1 MDERE
6 KESQVEERSEVITE
20 EGSERREEEEI
31 QEDPAIGEAV
41 AEEEERCEED
51 PECHSSAKRARVCAT
66 FTDSDEV
73 SIVEFV
79 KLHPELYDK
88 EHSRFHDRNRREAL
102 WAEIS
107 AELKLQPFDVRR
119 WFESQR
125 TRYGKLS
132 KLQSGQAPREMTK
145 RQSWVYQ
152 QMGFLKTHIRRK
164 GANRSS
170 GFEASPNTSK
180 QDESR
185 GSTTDTEHLES
196 SVLRER
202 SQSIITSTPVS
213 TTDSKI
219 LEHFEQMRTLIS
231 GFLHQ
236 KSDRQP
242 FFDYVASEAEKM
254 TQEEFEELKGKI
266 FRDIENIKSNRRRQ
280 PLPRRSATVTT
291 ESQRVGLLPTTTPQA
306 SSSTQAAASSSF
318 VYYTPSPIG
327 FSNPTSVLTVQDE
340 GSRHNLSGILS
351 QLATRSDINTDRRAA
366 SAAAA
371 TTAAAA
377 LYYHHFS
384 TASTAAAASSV
395 AIQSGRVFDLPGPFQ
410 GHQIFQKQLFSY
422 VFFQFPSQNKK
433 VQYKYLSQEKKIK
446 VQHLHHPKHET
457 NNPWYYT

>member
-1 MDERE
+1 MRKEKGGKRGRKKMDDRE
-6 KESQVEERSEVITE
+6 KESEVEERVEVTEEVI
-20 EGSERREEEEI
+20 ERREEEEI
-31 QEDPAIGEAV
+31 EERPAIEEAV
-41 AEEEERCEED
+41 EEKERCEED
-51 PECHSSAKRARVCAT
+51 IECHSSAKRARVCAT
-66 FTDSDEV
+66 FTDSQEI

-79 KLHPELYDK
+79 KQHPELYDK
-88 EHSRFHDRNRREAL
+88 EHPRFHDRTRREAL

-152 QMGFLKTHIRRK
+152 QMCFLKTHIRRK

-170 GFEASPNTSK
+170 GFEASPNTSR

-196 SVLRER
+196 SVLRKR

-266 FRDIENIKSNRRRQ
+266 FRDIETIKSNRRRQ
-280 PLPRRSATVTT
+280 RLPRRSATITT
-291 ESQRVGLLPTTTPQA
+291 ESQRVGLLPTTTQQA
-306 SSSTQAAASSSF
+306 SSSTQAAAGSSF

-340 GSRHNLSGILS
+340 GSRHNLSGLLS
-351 QLATRSDINTDRRAA
+351 QLPDLT
-366 SAAAA
+366 
-371 TTAAAA
+371 
-377 LYYHHFS
+377 S
-384 TASTAAAASSV
+384 T
-395 AIQSGRVFDLPGPFQ
+395 
-410 GHQIFQKQLFSY
+410 QIVEQPQQQQQPQQQLFTITTSAPP
-422 VFFQFPSQNKK
+422 QQQQQPPQ
-433 VQYKYLSQEKKIK
+433 
-446 VQHLHHPKHET
+446 
-457 NNPWYYT
+457 

>member
-6 KESQVEERSEVITE
+6 KESEEQERIELAE
-20 EGSERREEEEI
+20 EGIERREEEEI
-31 QEDPAIGEAV
+31 EERPEAIEEAV
-41 AEEEERCEED
+41 EKEERCEED
-51 PECHSSAKRARVCAT
+51 IECHLSAKRARVCAT
-66 FTDSDEV
+66 FTDSQEI

-79 KLHPELYDK
+79 KQHPELYDK
-88 EHSRFHDRNRREAL
+88 DYPWFHDRNRREAL

-164 GANRSS
+164 GALRSS

-196 SVLRER
+196 SVLREK
-202 SQSIITSTPVS
+202 SQSILTSTPVS
-213 TTDSKI
+213 TDSKI
-219 LEHFEQMRTLIS
+219 LEHFDQMRTLIS
-231 GFLHQ
+231 GFLQQ

-254 TQEEFEELKGKI
+254 TQEKFEDLKGRI
-266 FRDIENIKSNRRRQ
+266 FRDIESIKSNRRHQ
-280 PLPRRSATVTT
+280 SLPRRSATITT
-291 ESQRVGLLPTTTPQA
+291 ESQKVGLLPTTTPQA
-306 SSSTQAAASSSF
+306 SGSTQAAAGSSF

-327 FSNPTSVLTVQDE
+327 FGNPTSVLTVQDE

-351 QLATRSDINTDRRAA
+351 QLPDLT
-366 SAAAA
+366 
-371 TTAAAA
+371 
-377 LYYHHFS
+377 S
-384 TASTAAAASSV
+384 T
-395 AIQSGRVFDLPGPFQ
+395 
-410 GHQIFQKQLFSY
+410 QIVEQPQQQQPQQQLFTITTSAPP
-422 VFFQFPSQNKK
+422 QQQQPPQ
-433 VQYKYLSQEKKIK
+433 
-446 VQHLHHPKHET
+446 
-457 NNPWYYT
+457 

>member
-1 MDERE
+1 MRKEKGGKRGRKKMDERK

-51 PECHSSAKRARVCAT
+51 PECQK
-66 FTDSDEV
+66 
-73 SIVEFV
+73 
-79 KLHPELYDK
+79 
-88 EHSRFHDRNRREAL
+88 
-102 WAEIS
+102 IS

-119 WFESQR
+119 WFKSQR
-125 TRYGKLS
+125 TCYGKLS

-170 GFEASPNTSK
+170 GFEASPNTSR

-185 GSTTDTEHLES
+185 GSTSDTEHLES

-242 FFDYVASEAEKM
+242 FFDYVAS
-254 TQEEFEELKGKI
+254 
-266 FRDIENIKSNRRRQ
+266 
-280 PLPRRSATVTT
+280 
-291 ESQRVGLLPTTTPQA
+291 
-306 SSSTQAAASSSF
+306 
-318 VYYTPSPIG
+318 
-327 FSNPTSVLTVQDE
+327 
-340 GSRHNLSGILS
+340 
-351 QLATRSDINTDRRAA
+351 
-366 SAAAA
+366 
-371 TTAAAA
+371 
-377 LYYHHFS
+377 
-384 TASTAAAASSV
+384 
-395 AIQSGRVFDLPGPFQ
+395 
-410 GHQIFQKQLFSY
+410 
-422 VFFQFPSQNKK
+422 
-433 VQYKYLSQEKKIK
+433 
-446 VQHLHHPKHET
+446 
-457 NNPWYYT
+457 

>member
-1 MDERE
+1 MDDRE
-6 KESQVEERSEVITE
+6 KESEVEERVEVTEEVI
-20 EGSERREEEEI
+20 ERREEEIE
-31 QEDPAIGEAV
+31 ERPAIEEAV
-41 AEEEERCEED
+41 EQEEERCEED
-51 PECHSSAKRARVCAT
+51 IECHSSAKRARVCAT
-66 FTDSDEV
+66 FTDSQEI

-79 KLHPELYDK
+79 KQHPELYDK
-88 EHSRFHDRNRREAL
+88 EHNCFHDRTRREAL

-125 TRYGKLS
+125 MHYGKLS

-170 GFEASPNTSK
+170 GFEASPNTSR

-196 SVLRER
+196 SVLKER

-266 FRDIENIKSNRRRQ
+266 FRDIKSIKSNHRRQ

-291 ESQRVGLLPTTTPQA
+291 ESQRVGLLPTTMPQA

-340 GSRHNLSGILS
+340 ESRHNLSGLLS
-351 QLATRSDINTDRRAA
+351 QLPDLT
-366 SAAAA
+366 
-371 TTAAAA
+371 
-377 LYYHHFS
+377 S
-384 TASTAAAASSV
+384 T
-395 AIQSGRVFDLPGPFQ
+395 
-410 GHQIFQKQLFSY
+410 QIVEQPQQQQQPQQQLFTITTSAPP
-422 VFFQFPSQNKK
+422 QQ
-433 VQYKYLSQEKKIK
+433 
-446 VQHLHHPKHET
+446 
-457 NNPWYYT
+457 